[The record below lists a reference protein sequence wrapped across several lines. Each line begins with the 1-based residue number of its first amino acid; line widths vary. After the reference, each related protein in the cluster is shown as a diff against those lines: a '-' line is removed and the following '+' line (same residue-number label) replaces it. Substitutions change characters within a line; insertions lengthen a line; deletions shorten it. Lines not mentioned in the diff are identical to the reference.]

1 MIVITPDPAAV
12 IAKYYRPGS
21 LAYDILTV
29 HSEMVAAKALQ
40 LALRV
45 KQLSPD
51 RAFIRE
57 AALLHDIGIFLTD
70 APDIGCFGKH
80 PYIMHG
86 ILGREILEKEGLP
99 RHALVCERHTGTG
112 ISREDIVSQKLPL
125 PLRDMRPVSLE
136 EQLICYADKFYS
148 KNPQK
153 LRIEKPVEKIRA
165 KLARFGEDKVQQ
177 FERWVE
183 QFGT

>member
-1 MIVITPDPAAV
+1 MTVAAPDPAAL

-21 LAYDILTV
+21 LAYDILTT

-45 KQLSPD
+45 ERLSPD
-51 RAFIRE
+51 RSFIRE
-57 AALLHDIGIFLTD
+57 AAMLHDIGIFLTH
-70 APDIGCFGKH
+70 APDIGCFGEH
-80 PYIMHG
+80 PYLMHG
-86 ILGREILEKEGLP
+86 ILGRELLEKEGLP

-125 PLRDMRPVSLE
+125 PLRDMRPVTLE
-136 EQLICYADKFYS
+136 EQIICYADKFYS
-148 KNPQK
+148 KNPKK
-153 LRIEKPVEKIRA
+153 LRVEKTADKIRA

-177 FERWVE
+177 FDRWVE
-183 QFGT
+183 RFGV

>member
-1 MIVITPDPAAV
+1 MTDTVPDPAAV

-21 LAYDILTV
+21 LVYDILTT
-29 HSEMVAAKALQ
+29 HSELVAAKALQ
-40 LALRV
+40 LAERV
-45 KQLSPD
+45 EPLSPD

-57 AALLHDIGIFLTD
+57 AAMLHDIGIFLTD

-136 EQLICYADKFYS
+136 EQIICYADKFYS

-153 LRIEKPVEKIRA
+153 LHIEKPIEKIRA
-165 KLARFGEDKVQQ
+165 KLARFGEDKVRQ

-183 QFGT
+183 LFGT

>member
-1 MIVITPDPAAV
+1 MTVSAPDPAAI
-12 IAKYYRPGS
+12 IATYYRPGS
-21 LAYDILTV
+21 LAYDILTT

-40 LALRV
+40 LALRIER
-45 KQLSPD
+45 LSPD

-70 APDIGCFGKH
+70 APDIGCYGDQ

-86 ILGREILEKEGLP
+86 ILGRDLLEKEGLP

-112 ISREDIVSQKLPL
+112 ISREDIIKQKLPL

-136 EQLICYADKFYS
+136 EQIICYADKFFS

-153 LRIEKPVEKIRA
+153 LRVEKPVEKIRA
-165 KLARFGEDKVQQ
+165 KLSRFGEEKVRQ
-177 FERWVE
+177 FDRWVE
-183 QFGT
+183 LFGT